1 MMSQG
6 NSRQQLTDSFVNYLQ
21 EPSHTRDRLQHSRS
35 TDIVSR
41 DHSAAKLSQTA
52 SQPKLKNQP
61 RMNIKSNTRL
71 LKHEIHSID
80 EEIAEL
86 QDTIYQ
92 VQHSQ
97 QQFRPSREESRHEMS
112 VRELQD

>member
-1 MMSQG
+1 MMSQAH
-6 NSRQQLTDSFVNYLQ
+6 SRQQLTDSFVNYLQ
-21 EPSHTRDRLQHSRS
+21 EPNPRDKLQHSRS

-41 DHSAAKLSQTA
+41 DHSAAKLSQTS

-86 QDTIYQ
+86 QETIYQ
-92 VQHSQ
+92 ATQQ
-97 QQFRPSREESRHEMS
+97 QQFTEHLREQSRQEMS
-112 VRELQD
+112 VQELQE